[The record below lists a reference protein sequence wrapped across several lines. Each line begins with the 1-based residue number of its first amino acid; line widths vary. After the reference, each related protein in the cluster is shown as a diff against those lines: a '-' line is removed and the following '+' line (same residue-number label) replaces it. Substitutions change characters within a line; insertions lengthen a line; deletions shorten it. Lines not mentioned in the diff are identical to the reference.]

1 MRPALLIL
9 LICLLL
15 AGTVPVSGLSPQ
27 QKVYTVV
34 TTAHMTFNPGAVSTI
49 QPTQTT
55 LSMAHLTV
63 TSDPSGAEIWMFGK
77 DQFIAT
83 PWSSD
88 VYPSAVLPAPHQQ
101 YSIALKY
108 PGYNDY
114 FETFTLD
121 YGQSYTI
128 NAKLTPLTTTAPP
141 VTNPP
146 DYNPPTNPQ
155 PTIQQIPAPSGT
167 AGSLSSLSSQSP
179 APGTGSLSVTTNP
192 TGATIEVDGIP
203 AGASPAVIPGLPAGM
218 HNLTITKP
226 GYAVLITQV
235 NIVGGQTME
244 YSTTL
249 LPATEPTKQKSPGFD
264 AIVAGLAVACIVFV
278 KRPA

>member
-15 AGTVPVSGLSPQ
+15 AGIVPASGFSPS

-34 TTAHMTFNPGAVSTI
+34 TTAHMTFTPGAVSTI

-55 LSMAHLTV
+55 VSMAHLTI
-63 TSDPSGAEIWMFGK
+63 TSDPSGAELWMFGK
-77 DQFIAT
+77 DQFIVT

-88 VYPSAVLPAPHQQ
+88 VYPSVVLPAPHQQ

-128 NAKLTPLTTTAPP
+128 NAKLVPLTTTAPP

-146 DYNPPTNPQ
+146 EYNPPANPQ
-155 PTIQQIPAPSGT
+155 PASQLTTVPSGS
-167 AGSLSSLSSQSP
+167 AGSQPLPSP

-192 TGATIEVDGIP
+192 SMATIEVDGIP
-203 AGASPAVIPGLPAGM
+203 AGASPATIPGLAAGT
-218 HNLTITKP
+218 HNLTIMKP

-235 NIVGGQTME
+235 NIVAGRTNE

-249 LPATEPTKQKSPGFD
+249 LPSTEPTKKQSPGF
-264 AIVAGLAVACIVFV
+264 GLILGGIAVAAVTFQRRIS
-278 KRPA
+278 

>member
-1 MRPALLIL
+1 MRPALVIL

-15 AGTVPVSGLSPQ
+15 AGTVPVSGLLPS

-34 TTAHMTFNPGAVSTI
+34 TTAHMTLNPGVVSTI

-55 LSMAHLTV
+55 VSMAHLTI
-63 TSDPSGAEIWMFGK
+63 TSDPSGAELWMFGK
-77 DQFIAT
+77 DQFIVT

-88 VYPSAVLPAPHQQ
+88 VYPSVVLPAPHQQ

-128 NAKLTPLTTTAPP
+128 KAKLVPLTNTVSP

-146 DYNPPTNPQ
+146 EYNPPANPQ
-155 PTIQQIPAPSGT
+155 PTAQLTTAPLGS
-167 AGSLSSLSSQSP
+167 AGSQPSPSP
-179 APGTGSLSVTTNP
+179 ALGTGSLSVTTNP
-192 TGATIEVDGIP
+192 SMATIEVDGIP
-203 AGASPAVIPGLPAGM
+203 AGASPATIPGLAAGT
-218 HNLTITKP
+218 HNLTIMKP

-235 NIVGGQTME
+235 NIVAGRTNE

-249 LPATEPTKQKSPGFD
+249 LPSTEPTKKQSPGFCLLLSG
-264 AIVAGLAVACIVFV
+264 IAVAAGALRRRIS
-278 KRPA
+278 